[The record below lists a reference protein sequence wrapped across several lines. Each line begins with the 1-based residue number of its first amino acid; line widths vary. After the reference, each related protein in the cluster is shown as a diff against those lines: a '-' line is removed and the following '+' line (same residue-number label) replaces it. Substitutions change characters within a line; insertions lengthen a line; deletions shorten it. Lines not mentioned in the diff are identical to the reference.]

1 MHLPPVLKFRR
12 LAPAAPDQLETDLLQ
27 DVIDLNATMID
38 TCRTGVMSATAT
50 PHFGCSHL
58 SHGVVRG
65 ATNTEQGVQVRC
77 QRYGLVEFQWQWRS
91 CPHVT
96 FSFSLLN
103 KAVVPQLQSN

>member
-12 LAPAAPDQLETDLLQ
+12 LAPAALGQLETEVLQ
-27 DVIDLNATMID
+27 DVIDLDETMID
-38 TCRTGVMSATAT
+38 TCRTDVVSATAT
-50 PHFGCSHL
+50 TPHFECSHL
-58 SHGVVRG
+58 SHGIVHG

-77 QRYGLVEFQWQWRS
+77 QRYGLVEFKWQWRS

-103 KAVVPQLQSN
+103 KAVVA